1 MGLTRVQLLPQVR
14 QRLAAAT
21 NDALLT
27 QAALYQ
33 SINNGLVNFA
43 AEREW
48 YWLDATTTITTSE
61 GVGSYDLPA
70 NCTQIHV
77 VNNEAG
83 GQGGVF
89 ELDQVQYRELIR
101 YANSQTNIPRMYAL
115 IGNQIILAPVP
126 NSVFNIFLYY
136 QQAETVLTGDS
147 DEILCPDFYADVV
160 VTYAALDAAI
170 MIRDQGLIGSLT
182 QLQQQQLE
190 RVDKEV
196 WRSDVGPRIVTRT
209 DNRLGSQQW

>member
-1 MGLTRVQLLPQVR
+1 MGQTRVQLLPQVR

-21 NDALLT
+21 ADALLT

-48 YWLDATTTITTSE
+48 YWLDATTTLTTSV
-61 GVGSYDLPA
+61 GVGTLTLPA
-70 NCTQIHV
+70 NCTQIHTL
-77 VNNEAG
+77 NTETG
-83 GQGGVF
+83 SPGGVS
-89 ELDQVQYRELIR
+89 ELDLVQYRELLR
-101 YANSQTNIPRMYAL
+101 SGNSQTNIPRVYSL

-126 NSVFNIFLYY
+126 NAIYNLYLYY
-136 QQAETVLTGDS
+136 QQAETVLTNDS
-147 DEILCPDFYADVV
+147 DQILCPDFYADVV

-170 MIRDQGLIGSLT
+170 MIRDQGLIASLT
-182 QLQQQQLE
+182 QLQQQQLN

-209 DNRLGSQQW
+209 DNRLGNQNW